1 MSNPFHCLET
11 LETGKLHWL
20 ATFDSSFPCLTGS
33 GEPGPPDPP
42 AGSQHSP
49 TNTILHQEY
58 LGQPAPV
65 HNLHFIIWRL
75 VNIKTRTGKSIWFS
89 LLAKCQKPPRCSVQ
103 NMKSFI
109 AVGVCASCVL
119 TRSAHRVEV
128 SKPQNAKNQRF
139 KFSGAERGDRLLC
152 VGHPARIVATTIW

>member
-1 MSNPFHCLET
+1 MSFPST
-11 LETGKLHWL
+11 AWKLWKPVNQHWL
-20 ATFDSSFPCLTGS
+20 GTFDCSFPCVTGS
-33 GEPGPPDPP
+33 GEPAPWP
-42 AGSQHSP
+42 ASQHSP

-75 VNIKTRTGKSIWFS
+75 VNSKTRTGKSNLFS
-89 LLAKCQKPPRCSVQ
+89 LLAKCRKPPQGSSVP
-103 NMKSFI
+103 NVKSFI
-109 AVGVCASCVL
+109 AAGVCASCVL

-139 KFSGAERGDRLLC
+139 KFSGAERGYRLLC
-152 VGHPARIVATTIW
+152 AGHPARITATTIW